1 MSEQKTITLTVNG
14 TDLIFEPNRVA
25 YNQLLNALDAKN
37 KTGAV
42 RDYLLKIVSPESR
55 SALLELL
62 DANPAAGMQLAP
74 AINDTFAPV
83 LEIEVKK

>member
-1 MSEQKTITLTVNG
+1 MSEQKPITLTVNG

-25 YNQLLNALDAKN
+25 YNQLLNSLEVKN

-62 DANPAAGMQLAP
+62 DANPSAGMQLAP
-74 AINDTFAPV
+74 VINDTFAPA
-83 LEIEVKK
+83 LEIEIKK